1 MNLDGLR
8 PWGGLARD
16 AAQGKPADIV
26 VAGIP
31 YDGSAVYRKGAAF
44 GPREIR
50 IMSAAMPPVT
60 EDGHLLTGL
69 RVQDIGDVDP
79 GREIEAGWLTVAERL
94 ADVPPE
100 SFLTVVGGDHC
111 TAISTLSAQMRRHPG
126 FHVLW
131 VDAHPD
137 LCDFSRGGHW
147 TCGCALRRAV
157 EASGIEPSRVVI
169 AGARDFDPEE
179 LDFIAANGVLLVTAG
194 ELARDPQG
202 AARKIAERLSGH
214 KVHISFDIDALD
226 PAFAPGTEI
235 PSAGGLSTRQAL
247 ALLSAATAG
256 AELIGLDVVE
266 VSPPIDDEDITTLA
280 ALKLIFE
287 TWGIARGQR

>member
-1 MNLDGLR
+1 MNLEGLR
-8 PWGGLARD
+8 PWAGLATN
-16 AAQGKPADIV
+16 ASQEPADIV

-31 YDGSAVYRKGAAF
+31 YDGSAVYRKGASI
-44 GPREIR
+44 GPRSIR
-50 IMSAAMPPVT
+50 ELSSVMPPVT
-60 EDGHLLTGL
+60 EDGLVMRGCH
-69 RVQDIGDVDP
+69 VKDIGDLDV
-79 GREIEAGWLTVAERL
+79 GREIETGWLTVAERL

-100 SFLTVVGGDHC
+100 SFLTVLGGDHC

-147 TCGCALRRAV
+147 TCGCALRRAL

-169 AGARDFDPEE
+169 AGGRDFDPEE
-179 LDFIAANGVLLVTAG
+179 LDFIANNDVLLVTTP
-194 ELARDPQG
+194 ELARDPSG
-202 AARKIAERLSGH
+202 AARRIADRLAG
-214 KVHISFDIDALD
+214 KQVHVSFDIDVLD

-247 ALLSAATAG
+247 DLLKAATAES
-256 AELIGLDVVE
+256 ELVGLDVVE
-266 VSPPIDDEDITTLA
+266 VSPPIDENDITALA
-280 ALKLIFE
+280 ALKVIFE
-287 TWGIARGQR
+287 VWGSVCGKR